1 MWLENHT
8 PVLFQGYNRGMST
21 VIVFSPAIEHTKR
34 DHPEGSHRLADLLP
48 FLDMQK
54 VLADL
59 RPLPPRL
66 ASLTDLR
73 RVHTEGL
80 IEHVRR
86 VAERGGGLLDHG
98 DTYATTASYDLARLA
113 VGGCLTA
120 VDAIMRG
127 QATNGFALVRP
138 PGHHAESSTISGFCL
153 FNNVAAAARYAQAE
167 YGVERVLIVDFD
179 VHHGNGTQDIFF
191 QDESVLFV
199 STHLFMPRM
208 FYPGTGG
215 VNEIGVGSGRGF
227 TLNVPL
233 LPYVGDE
240 GYGRLFR
247 DVVWPKAK
255 AFDPQLILVS
265 AGFDAHWQDPLAMA
279 GLSLRG
285 YAQLVRTLVEMA
297 NGLCHG
303 RILFVLEGGY
313 QVDALSYGILNTIY
327 ALLGRDMWQD
337 PLGPMPQPETDVT
350 DLLVSLRERHFI

>member
-1 MWLENHT
+1 
-8 PVLFQGYNRGMST
+8 MST
-21 VIVFSPAIEHTKR
+21 VIVYAPAAGHTKR
-34 DHPEGSHRLADLLP
+34 DHPEGSHRLASLMP
-48 FLDMQK
+48 FLEAQG

-59 RPLPPRL
+59 RPLDPRPAAL
-66 ASLTDLR
+66 ADLR
-73 RVHTEGL
+73 RVHSDGL
-80 IEHVRR
+80 IEQVRR
-86 VAERGGGLLDHG
+86 VSERGGGLLDHG
-98 DTYATTASYDLARLA
+98 DTYATAVSYDLARLA
-113 VGGCLTA
+113 AGSCLTA
-120 VDAIMRG
+120 VDAIMSG
-127 QATNGFALVRP
+127 QARNGFALVRP
-138 PGHHAESSTISGFCL
+138 PGHHAEHSSISGFCL
-153 FNNVAAAARYAQAE
+153 FNNVAAAARYAQAT

-191 QDESVLFV
+191 QDASVLFV

-215 VNEIGVGSGRGF
+215 LSEVGIGAGRGY

-247 DVVWPKAK
+247 DVVWPKAQ

-285 YAQLVRTLVEMA
+285 YAQLSQTLVEMA
-297 NGLCHG
+297 NEWCHG

-313 QVDALSYGILNTIY
+313 QVEALSYGILNTFY
-327 ALLGRDMWQD
+327 ALLAQDKWQD
-337 PLGPMPQPETDVT
+337 PLGPMPQVETDVSE
-350 DLLVSLRERHFI
+350 LLATLRERHTI